1 MASCS
6 SRMNGVSGRTDH
18 YDTDAYQVSGGFESD
33 RERITV
39 SDRALRPLEE
49 RYEGETDRSQRDE
62 DAVESV
68 SVSDYRRAYRQGYQ
82 DGNLDASLLP
92 GLYRPNYGGWGWGI
106 GPGIGWNAPCW
117 SWGARWNYFSY
128 WNNPWNDPWGPS
140 WGWGG
145 WNNWHYGPGW
155 GGWGYG
161 GWGNGGWGNGGW
173 GYGGWGSGGW
183 NHVGWGGWN
192 GWGGNPYVRVHR
204 GPNTWAGPRRDRLNR
219 VHTTTPRNNRWTPW
233 GQSASNNRPVRETRV
248 AGVTSAPNRTGSWS
262 NRTTA
267 AATDETRRPL
277 QAETRYGGNVESGNR
292 TRSTFSTPSKVYTEP
307 RTYTAP
313 RSEPRTY
320 TAPRTEPRSYTAP
333 RSEPRSYTA
342 PRSEPRTYTA
352 PRSTPR
358 TYTAPRSEPRS
369 YTAPRS
375 EPRSYSAPRSEP
387 RSYTAPRSEPRSYTA
402 PRSSSS
408 SGSGSGSS
416 RSTPSSSGRSGSH
429 SPRR

>member
-1 MASCS
+1 MNNTKKFWFLGLLWMASCS
-6 SRMNGVSGRTDH
+6 NRINGVSGRTDH
-18 YDTDAYQVSGGFESD
+18 YDADAYQVSGGFEGD
-33 RERITV
+33 REPVSV

-49 RYEGETDRSQRDE
+49 RYEGEADRSQRDE
-62 DAVESV
+62 DAVESM

-82 DGNLDASLLP
+82 DGNLDASFLP

-155 GGWGYG
+155 GGWGYS
-161 GWGNGGWGNGGW
+161 GWGYGGW
-173 GYGGWGSGGW
+173 GYGGWGNGGW

-192 GWGGNPYVRVHR
+192 GWGGNPYVWVHR

-267 AATDETRRPL
+267 AATDETRRPH
-277 QAETRYGGNVESGNR
+277 QSETRYGGTVESGNR
-292 TRSTFSTPSKVYTEP
+292 TRHTFSTPSKVYTEP
-307 RTYTAP
+307 RSYTAP
-313 RSEPRTY
+313 RTEPRSYTAPRTEPRSY

-342 PRSEPRTYTA
+342 PRSEPR
-352 PRSTPR
+352 
-358 TYTAPRSEPRS
+358 S
-369 YTAPRS
+369 YTAPRT
-375 EPRSYSAPRSEP
+375 EPRSN
-387 RSYTAPRSEPRSYTA
+387 
-402 PRSSSS
+402 SS

-416 RSTPSSSGRSGSH
+416 RSTPTSSGRSGSH

>member
-1 MASCS
+1 MNNTKKFWFLGLLWMASCS
-6 SRMNGVSGRTDH
+6 SRINGVSGRTDH
-18 YDTDAYQVSGGFESD
+18 YDADAYQVSGGFEGD
-33 RERITV
+33 REPVSV

-49 RYEGETDRSQRDE
+49 RYEGEADRSQRDE
-62 DAVESV
+62 DAVESM

-82 DGNLDASLLP
+82 DGNLDASFLP

-155 GGWGYG
+155 GGWGYS
-161 GWGNGGWGNGGW
+161 GWGYGGW
-173 GYGGWGSGGW
+173 GYGGWGNGGW

-192 GWGGNPYVRVHR
+192 GWGGNPYVWVHR

-267 AATDETRRPL
+267 AATDETRRPH
-277 QAETRYGGNVESGNR
+277 QSETRYGGTVESGNR
-292 TRSTFSTPSKVYTEP
+292 TRHTFSTPSKVYTEP
-307 RTYTAP
+307 R
-313 RSEPRTY
+313 SY

-342 PRSEPRTYTA
+342 PRSEPR
-352 PRSTPR
+352 
-358 TYTAPRSEPRS
+358 
-369 YTAPRS
+369 
-375 EPRSYSAPRSEP
+375 
-387 RSYTAPRSEPRSYTA
+387 SYTAPRSEPRSYTA
-402 PRSSSS
+402 PRTEPRSYTAPRSEPRSNSS

>member
-1 MASCS
+1 MNNTKKFWFLGLLWMASCS
-6 SRMNGVSGRTDH
+6 SRINGVSGRTDH
-18 YDTDAYQVSGGFESD
+18 YDADAYQVSGGFEGD
-33 RERITV
+33 REPVSV

-49 RYEGETDRSQRDE
+49 RYEGEADRSQRDE
-62 DAVESV
+62 DVVESM
-68 SVSDYRRAYRQGYQ
+68 SVADYRRAYRQGYQ
-82 DGNLDASLLP
+82 DGNLDASFLP

-155 GGWGYG
+155 GGWGYSS
-161 GWGNGGWGNGGW
+161 WGYGGW
-173 GYGGWGSGGW
+173 GYGGWGNGGW

-192 GWGGNPYVRVHR
+192 GWGGNPYVWVHR

-277 QAETRYGGNVESGNR
+277 QSETRYGGNVESGNR
-292 TRSTFSTPSKVYTEP
+292 TRHTFSTPSKVYTEP
-307 RTYTAP
+307 RSYTAP
-313 RSEPRTY
+313 RSEPRSYTAPRSEPRSY

-342 PRSEPRTYTA
+342 PRSEPR
-352 PRSTPR
+352 
-358 TYTAPRSEPRS
+358 
-369 YTAPRS
+369 
-375 EPRSYSAPRSEP
+375 
-387 RSYTAPRSEPRSYTA
+387 SYTAPRSEPRSYTA
-402 PRSSSS
+402 PRSNSS

>member
-1 MASCS
+1 MNNTKKFWFLGLLWMASCS
-6 SRMNGVSGRTDH
+6 SRINGVSGRTDH
-18 YDTDAYQVSGGFESD
+18 YDADAYQVSGGFEGD
-33 RERITV
+33 REPVSV

-49 RYEGETDRSQRDE
+49 RYEGEADRSQRNE
-62 DAVESV
+62 DAVESM

-82 DGNLDASLLP
+82 DGNLDASFLP

-155 GGWGYG
+155 GGWGYS
-161 GWGNGGWGNGGW
+161 GWGYSGW
-173 GYGGWGSGGW
+173 GYGGWGNGGW

-192 GWGGNPYVRVHR
+192 GWGGNPYVWVHR

-233 GQSASNNRPVRETRV
+233 GQTASNNRPVRETRV

-277 QAETRYGGNVESGNR
+277 QAETRYGGTVESGNR
-292 TRSTFSTPSKVYTEP
+292 TRHTFSTPSKVY
-307 RTYTAP
+307 
-313 RSEPRTY
+313 
-320 TAPRTEPRSYTAP
+320 TEPRSYTAP

-342 PRSEPRTYTA
+342 PRSEPR
-352 PRSTPR
+352 S
-358 TYTAPRSEPRS
+358 YTAPRSEPRS

-375 EPRSYSAPRSEP
+375 EPRSEPRSYTAPRSEP

-402 PRSSSS
+402 PRSEPRSNSS

>member
-1 MASCS
+1 MNNTKKFWFLGLLWMASCS
-6 SRMNGVSGRTDH
+6 SRINGVSGRTDH
-18 YDTDAYQVSGGFESD
+18 YDADAYQVSGGFEGD
-33 RERITV
+33 REPVSV

-49 RYEGETDRSQRDE
+49 RYEGEADRSQRDE
-62 DAVESV
+62 DAVESM

-82 DGNLDASLLP
+82 DGNLDASFLP

-155 GGWGYG
+155 GGWGYS
-161 GWGNGGWGNGGW
+161 GWGYGGW
-173 GYGGWGSGGW
+173 GYGGWGNGGW

-192 GWGGNPYVRVHR
+192 GWGGNPYVWVHR

-267 AATDETRRPL
+267 AATDETRRPH
-277 QAETRYGGNVESGNR
+277 QSETRYGGTVESGNR
-292 TRSTFSTPSKVYTEP
+292 TRHTFSTPSKVYTEP
-307 RTYTAP
+307 RSYTAP
-313 RSEPRTY
+313 RSEPRSYTAPRTEPRSY

-342 PRSEPRTYTA
+342 PRSEPR
-352 PRSTPR
+352 SN
-358 TYTAPRSEPRS
+358 
-369 YTAPRS
+369 
-375 EPRSYSAPRSEP
+375 
-387 RSYTAPRSEPRSYTA
+387 
-402 PRSSSS
+402 SS

-416 RSTPSSSGRSGSH
+416 RSTPTSSGRSGSH

>member
-1 MASCS
+1 MASCT
-6 SRMNGVSGRTDH
+6 SRINGVSGRYDH
-18 YDTDAYQVSGGFESD
+18 YDTDAYQVSGGFEGD
-33 RERITV
+33 REPVSV

-49 RYEGETDRSQRDE
+49 RYEGEADRSQRDE
-62 DAVESV
+62 DAVASM

-82 DGNLDASLLP
+82 DGNLDASFLP

-117 SWGARWNYFSY
+117 SWGSRWNYFSY

-155 GGWGYG
+155 GGWGYS
-161 GWGNGGWGNGGW
+161 GWGYGGW
-173 GYGGWGSGGW
+173 GYGGWGNGGW

-192 GWGGNPYVRVHR
+192 GWGGNPYVWVHR

-292 TRSTFSTPSKVYTEP
+292 TRHTFSTPSKVYT
-307 RTYTAP
+307 
-313 RSEPRTY
+313 EPRTY

-342 PRSEPRTYTA
+342 PRS
-352 PRSTPR
+352 TPR
-358 TYTAPRSEPRS
+358 TYTAPRSN
-369 YTAPRS
+369 
-375 EPRSYSAPRSEP
+375 
-387 RSYTAPRSEPRSYTA
+387 
-402 PRSSSS
+402 SS

>member
-1 MASCS
+1 MNNTKKFWFLGLLWMASCS
-6 SRMNGVSGRTDH
+6 SRINGVSGRTDH
-18 YDTDAYQVSGGFESD
+18 YDADAYQVSGGFEGD
-33 RERITV
+33 REPVSV

-49 RYEGETDRSQRDE
+49 RYEGEADRSQRDE
-62 DAVESV
+62 DVVESM
-68 SVSDYRRAYRQGYQ
+68 SVADYRRAYRQGYQ
-82 DGNLDASLLP
+82 DGNLDASFLP

-155 GGWGYG
+155 GGWGYS
-161 GWGNGGWGNGGW
+161 GWGYGGW
-173 GYGGWGSGGW
+173 GYGGWGNGGW

-192 GWGGNPYVRVHR
+192 GWGGNPYVWVHR

-233 GQSASNNRPVRETRV
+233 GQTASNNRPVRETRV

-267 AATDETRRPL
+267 AATDETRRPH
-277 QAETRYGGNVESGNR
+277 QSETRYGGNVESGNR
-292 TRSTFSTPSKVYTEP
+292 TRHTFSTPSKVY
-307 RTYTAP
+307 
-313 RSEPRTY
+313 
-320 TAPRTEPRSYTAP
+320 TEPRSYTAP

-342 PRSEPRTYTA
+342 PRSEPR
-352 PRSTPR
+352 
-358 TYTAPRSEPRS
+358 S
-369 YTAPRS
+369 YT
-375 EPRSYSAPRSEP
+375 APRSEP

-402 PRSSSS
+402 PRSEPRSYTAPRSNSS

>member
-1 MASCS
+1 MNNTKKFWFLGLLWMASCS
-6 SRMNGVSGRTDH
+6 SRINGVSGRTDH
-18 YDTDAYQVSGGFESD
+18 YDADAYQVSGGFEGD
-33 RERITV
+33 REPVSV

-49 RYEGETDRSQRDE
+49 RYEGEADRSQRDE
-62 DAVESV
+62 DVVESM
-68 SVSDYRRAYRQGYQ
+68 SVADYRRAYRQGYQ
-82 DGNLDASLLP
+82 DGNLDASFLP

-117 SWGARWNYFSY
+117 SWGARWNYFSF

-155 GGWGYG
+155 GGWGYS
-161 GWGNGGWGNGGW
+161 GWGYGGW
-173 GYGGWGSGGW
+173 GYGGWGNGGW

-192 GWGGNPYVRVHR
+192 GWGGNPYVWVHR

-233 GQSASNNRPVRETRV
+233 GQTASNNRPVRETRV

-277 QAETRYGGNVESGNR
+277 QSETRYGGTVESGNR
-292 TRSTFSTPSKVYTEP
+292 TRHTFSTPSKVY
-307 RTYTAP
+307 
-313 RSEPRTY
+313 
-320 TAPRTEPRSYTAP
+320 TEPRSYTAP

-342 PRSEPRTYTA
+342 PRSEPRSYT
-352 PRSTPR
+352 P
-358 TYTAPRSEPRS
+358 PRSEPRS
-369 YTAPRS
+369 N
-375 EPRSYSAPRSEP
+375 
-387 RSYTAPRSEPRSYTA
+387 
-402 PRSSSS
+402 SS

-416 RSTPSSSGRSGSH
+416 RSTPPSSGRSGSH

>member
-1 MASCS
+1 MNNTKKFWFLGLLWMASCS
-6 SRMNGVSGRTDH
+6 SRINGVSGRTDH
-18 YDTDAYQVSGGFESD
+18 YDADAYQVSGGFEGD
-33 RERITV
+33 REPVSV

-49 RYEGETDRSQRDE
+49 RYEGEADRSQRDE
-62 DAVESV
+62 DAVESM

-82 DGNLDASLLP
+82 DGNLDASFLP

-155 GGWGYG
+155 GGWGYS
-161 GWGNGGWGNGGW
+161 GWGYSGW
-173 GYGGWGSGGW
+173 GYGGWGNGGW

-192 GWGGNPYVRVHR
+192 GWGGNPYVWVHR

-267 AATDETRRPL
+267 AATDETRRPH
-277 QAETRYGGNVESGNR
+277 QSETRYGGTVESGNR
-292 TRSTFSTPSKVYTEP
+292 TRHTFSTPSKVYTEP
-307 RTYTAP
+307 RSYTAP
-313 RSEPRTY
+313 RSEPRSYTAPRSEPRSY

-342 PRSEPRTYTA
+342 PRT
-352 PRSTPR
+352 
-358 TYTAPRSEPRS
+358 EPRS

-375 EPRSYSAPRSEP
+375 N
-387 RSYTAPRSEPRSYTA
+387 
-402 PRSSSS
+402 SS
-408 SGSGSGSS
+408 SGSGSGAS

>member
-1 MASCS
+1 MNSTKIFWFLGLLCMGSCS
-6 SRMNGVSGRTDH
+6 DRINGASGRYDH
-18 YDTDAYQVSGGFESD
+18 YDADAYQVSGGFEDD
-33 RERITV
+33 RDHVPV

-49 RYEGETDRSQRDE
+49 GSGRNDDFDQSDDY
-62 DAVESV
+62 AVNGFG
-68 SVSDYRRAYRQGYQ
+68 VSDYRRAYRQGYR
-82 DGNLDASLLP
+82 DGNLDASFFP

-117 SWGARWNYFSY
+117 SWGTRWNYFSV

-161 GWGNGGWGNGGW
+161 GWGYGGW
-173 GYGGWGSGGW
+173 GYSGWGWGGW
-183 NHVGWGGWN
+183 NHVGWGGWS
-192 GWGGNPYVRVHR
+192 GWGGNPYVWVHR
-204 GPNTWAGPRRDRLNR
+204 GPSTWAGPRRDRLNR
-219 VHTTTPRNNRWTPW
+219 VHTTNPRNNRWTPW

-248 AGVTSAPNRTGSWS
+248 AGVTSAPNRTRSWS

-267 AATDETRRPL
+267 PVADETRRPNL
-277 QAETRYGGNVESGNR
+277 AETRYGGHVETGNR
-292 TRSTFSTPSKVYTEP
+292 NRSTYRAPSTVYSEPRSSTVPRTEP

-320 TAPRTEPRSYTAP
+320 SAP

-342 PRSEPRTYTA
+342 PRTEPRSYTVPRSEPRSYTA

-375 EPRSYSAPRSEP
+375 N
-387 RSYTAPRSEPRSYTA
+387 
-402 PRSSSS
+402 SS

-429 SPRR
+429 SQRR

>member
-1 MASCS
+1 MNNTKKFWFLGLLWMASCS
-6 SRMNGVSGRTDH
+6 SRINGVSGRTDH
-18 YDTDAYQVSGGFESD
+18 YDADAYQVSGGFEGD
-33 RERITV
+33 REPVSV

-49 RYEGETDRSQRDE
+49 RYEGEADRSQRDE
-62 DAVESV
+62 DAVESM

-82 DGNLDASLLP
+82 DGNLDASFLP

-155 GGWGYG
+155 GGWGYS
-161 GWGNGGWGNGGW
+161 GWGYGGW
-173 GYGGWGSGGW
+173 GYGGWGNGGW

-192 GWGGNPYVRVHR
+192 GWGGNPYVWVHR

-277 QAETRYGGNVESGNR
+277 QSETRYGGTVESGNR
-292 TRSTFSTPSKVYTEP
+292 TRHTFSTPSKVYTEP
-307 RTYTAP
+307 R
-313 RSEPRTY
+313 SY

-342 PRSEPRTYTA
+342 PRSEPR
-352 PRSTPR
+352 
-358 TYTAPRSEPRS
+358 
-369 YTAPRS
+369 
-375 EPRSYSAPRSEP
+375 
-387 RSYTAPRSEPRSYTA
+387 SYTAPRSEPRSYTA
-402 PRSSSS
+402 PRTEPRSYTAPRSEPRSNSS

>member
-1 MASCS
+1 MNNTKKFWFLGLLWMASCS
-6 SRMNGVSGRTDH
+6 SRINGVSGRTDH
-18 YDTDAYQVSGGFESD
+18 YDADAYQVSGGFEGD
-33 RERITV
+33 REPVSV

-49 RYEGETDRSQRDE
+49 RYEGEADRSQRDE
-62 DAVESV
+62 DAVESM

-82 DGNLDASLLP
+82 DGNLDASFLP

-155 GGWGYG
+155 GGWGYS
-161 GWGNGGWGNGGW
+161 GWGYGGW
-173 GYGGWGSGGW
+173 GYGGWGNGGW

-192 GWGGNPYVRVHR
+192 GWGGNPYVWVHR

-277 QAETRYGGNVESGNR
+277 QSETRYGGTVESGNR
-292 TRSTFSTPSKVYTEP
+292 TRHTFSTPSKVYTEP
-307 RTYTAP
+307 RSYTAP
-313 RSEPRTY
+313 RSEPRSYTAPRTEPRSY

-333 RSEPRSYTA
+333 RSEPRSN
-342 PRSEPRTYTA
+342 
-352 PRSTPR
+352 
-358 TYTAPRSEPRS
+358 
-369 YTAPRS
+369 
-375 EPRSYSAPRSEP
+375 
-387 RSYTAPRSEPRSYTA
+387 
-402 PRSSSS
+402 SS

>member
-6 SRMNGVSGRTDH
+6 SRINGVSGRIDH

-33 RERITV
+33 RERMTV

-173 GYGGWGSGGW
+173 

-204 GPNTWAGPRRDRLNR
+204 GPITWAGPRRDRLNR
-219 VHTTTPRNNRWTPW
+219 VHTTTPRSNRWTPW
-233 GQSASNNRPVRETRV
+233 GQSASNNSPVRETRV
-248 AGVTSAPNRTGSWS
+248 AGTLSSSNRTGSWS

-292 TRSTFSTPSKVYTEP
+292 TRQTFSTPSKVY
-307 RTYTAP
+307 
-313 RSEPRTY
+313 
-320 TAPRTEPRSYTAP
+320 TEPRSYTAP

-342 PRSEPRTYTA
+342 PRSEPR
-352 PRSTPR
+352 
-358 TYTAPRSEPRS
+358 S
-369 YTAPRS
+369 YT
-375 EPRSYSAPRSEP
+375 APRSEP

>member
-1 MASCS
+1 MNNTKKFWFLGLLWMASCS
-6 SRMNGVSGRTDH
+6 SRINGVSGRTDH
-18 YDTDAYQVSGGFESD
+18 YDADAYQVSGGFEGD
-33 RERITV
+33 REPVSV

-49 RYEGETDRSQRDE
+49 RYEGEADRSQRDE
-62 DAVESV
+62 DAVESM

-82 DGNLDASLLP
+82 DGNLDASFLP

-155 GGWGYG
+155 GGWGYS
-161 GWGNGGWGNGGW
+161 GWGYGGW
-173 GYGGWGSGGW
+173 GYGGWGNGGW

-192 GWGGNPYVRVHR
+192 GWGGNPYVWVHR

-277 QAETRYGGNVESGNR
+277 QSETRYGGTVESGNR
-292 TRSTFSTPSKVYTEP
+292 TRHTFSTPSKVYTEP
-307 RTYTAP
+307 RSYTAP
-313 RSEPRTY
+313 RSEPRSYTAPRTEPRSY

-342 PRSEPRTYTA
+342 PRSEPR
-352 PRSTPR
+352 SN
-358 TYTAPRSEPRS
+358 
-369 YTAPRS
+369 
-375 EPRSYSAPRSEP
+375 
-387 RSYTAPRSEPRSYTA
+387 
-402 PRSSSS
+402 SS

-416 RSTPSSSGRSGSH
+416 RSTPTSSGRSGSH

>member
-1 MASCS
+1 MNNTKKFWFLGLLWMASCS
-6 SRMNGVSGRTDH
+6 SRINGVSGRTDH
-18 YDTDAYQVSGGFESD
+18 YDADAYQVSGGFEGD
-33 RERITV
+33 REPVSV

-49 RYEGETDRSQRDE
+49 RYEGEADRSQRDE
-62 DAVESV
+62 DAVESM

-82 DGNLDASLLP
+82 DGNLDASFLP

-155 GGWGYG
+155 GGWGYSGWGYGGWGYG

-173 GYGGWGSGGW
+173 
-183 NHVGWGGWN
+183 NHV
-192 GWGGNPYVRVHR
+192 GWGGNPYVWVHR

-277 QAETRYGGNVESGNR
+277 QSETRYGGTVESGNR
-292 TRSTFSTPSKVYTEP
+292 TRHTFSTPSKVYTEP
-307 RTYTAP
+307 RSYTAPRTEPRSYTAP
-313 RSEPRTY
+313 RSEPRSY

-342 PRSEPRTYTA
+342 PRSEPR
-352 PRSTPR
+352 SN
-358 TYTAPRSEPRS
+358 
-369 YTAPRS
+369 
-375 EPRSYSAPRSEP
+375 
-387 RSYTAPRSEPRSYTA
+387 
-402 PRSSSS
+402 SS

>member
-1 MASCS
+1 MNNTKKFWFLGLLWMASCS
-6 SRMNGVSGRTDH
+6 SRINGVSGRTDH
-18 YDTDAYQVSGGFESD
+18 YDADAYQVSGGFEGD
-33 RERITV
+33 REPVSV

-49 RYEGETDRSQRDE
+49 RYEGEADRSQRDE
-62 DAVESV
+62 DAVESM

-82 DGNLDASLLP
+82 DGNLDASFLP

-155 GGWGYG
+155 GGWGYSS
-161 GWGNGGWGNGGW
+161 WGYGGW
-173 GYGGWGSGGW
+173 GYGGWGNGGW

-192 GWGGNPYVRVHR
+192 GWGGNPYVWVHR

-277 QAETRYGGNVESGNR
+277 QSETRYGGTVESGNR
-292 TRSTFSTPSKVYTEP
+292 TRHTFSTPSKVYTEP
-307 RTYTAP
+307 RSYTAP
-313 RSEPRTY
+313 RTEPRSYTAPRTEPRSY

-342 PRSEPRTYTA
+342 PRSEPR
-352 PRSTPR
+352 
-358 TYTAPRSEPRS
+358 
-369 YTAPRS
+369 
-375 EPRSYSAPRSEP
+375 
-387 RSYTAPRSEPRSYTA
+387 SYTAPRSEPRSYTP
-402 PRSSSS
+402 PRSEPRSNSS

-416 RSTPSSSGRSGSH
+416 RSTPPSSGRSGSH

>member
-1 MASCS
+1 MNNTKKFWFLGLLWMASCS
-6 SRMNGVSGRTDH
+6 SRINGVSGRTDH
-18 YDTDAYQVSGGFESD
+18 YDADAYQVSGGFEGD
-33 RERITV
+33 REPVSV

-49 RYEGETDRSQRDE
+49 RYEGEADRSQRDE
-62 DAVESV
+62 DAVESM

-82 DGNLDASLLP
+82 DGNLDASFLP

-155 GGWGYG
+155 GGWGYS
-161 GWGNGGWGNGGW
+161 GWGYGGW
-173 GYGGWGSGGW
+173 GYGGWGNGGW

-192 GWGGNPYVRVHR
+192 GWGGNPYVWVHR

-277 QAETRYGGNVESGNR
+277 QSETRYGGTVESGNR
-292 TRSTFSTPSKVYTEP
+292 TRHTFSTPSKVYTEP
-307 RTYTAP
+307 RSYTAPRTEPRSYTAP
-313 RSEPRTY
+313 RSEPRSY

-342 PRSEPRTYTA
+342 PRSEPR
-352 PRSTPR
+352 
-358 TYTAPRSEPRS
+358 S

-375 EPRSYSAPRSEP
+375 EPRSN
-387 RSYTAPRSEPRSYTA
+387 
-402 PRSSSS
+402 SS

-416 RSTPSSSGRSGSH
+416 RSTPTSSGRSGSH

>member
-1 MASCS
+1 MNNTKKFWFLGLLWMASCS
-6 SRMNGVSGRTDH
+6 SRINGVSGRIDH
-18 YDTDAYQVSGGFESD
+18 YDADAYQVSGGFEGD
-33 RERITV
+33 REPVSV

-49 RYEGETDRSQRDE
+49 RYEGEADRSQRDE
-62 DAVESV
+62 DAVESM

-82 DGNLDASLLP
+82 DGNLDASFLP

-155 GGWGYG
+155 GGWGYS
-161 GWGNGGWGNGGW
+161 GWGYGGW
-173 GYGGWGSGGW
+173 GYGGWGNGGW

-192 GWGGNPYVRVHR
+192 GWGGNPYVWVHR

-267 AATDETRRPL
+267 AATDETRRPH
-277 QAETRYGGNVESGNR
+277 QSETRYGGTVESGNR
-292 TRSTFSTPSKVYTEP
+292 TRHTFSTPSKVYTEP
-307 RTYTAP
+307 RSYTAP
-313 RSEPRTY
+313 RSEPRSYTAPRSEPRSYTAPRSEPRSY

-342 PRSEPRTYTA
+342 PRT
-352 PRSTPR
+352 
-358 TYTAPRSEPRS
+358 EPRS

-375 EPRSYSAPRSEP
+375 EPRSN
-387 RSYTAPRSEPRSYTA
+387 
-402 PRSSSS
+402 SS